1 MHDQTEDC
9 DWHVIEHPEAARIL
23 DDPHKSRFLHPFL
36 EHEVT
41 VSEAA
46 RTLGVNA
53 LTMYRRVKRLE
64 AHGLLHVARTTRR
77 AGKAINHYRAIAARF
92 FVPFSI
98 LPNTDFE
105 GEWLEQDDFWRQ
117 LLANG
122 LASVARDAMRD
133 EGVFIYRAHG
143 GIRKRQGSF
152 PGKPATPTTANTAP
166 TWSDSSAVKLAP
178 EDALALQLEMR
189 ALFERYVHKNSARG
203 RFFVMR
209 TALAPITDDDVP
221 SIPR

>member
-1 MHDQTEDC
+1 MSTT
-9 DWHVIEHPEAARIL
+9 L
-23 DDPHKSRFLHPFL
+23 DPRPDGPVVAERPLPGRPRSYEFPG
-36 EHEVT
+36 VT
-41 VSEAA
+41 
-46 RTLGVNA
+46 T
-53 LTMYRRVKRLE
+53 
-64 AHGLLHVARTTRR
+64 
-77 AGKAINHYRAIAARF
+77 
-92 FVPFSI
+92 
-98 LPNTDFE
+98 
-105 GEWLEQDDFWRQ
+105 Q

-189 ALFERYVHKNSARG
+189 TLFERYVHKNSARG